1 MILCVPLAKMG
12 RQGYF
17 FSIVMYS
24 TVFIGYAVCRV
35 RKWFIVRKKP
45 ENTKFVNAVCTG
57 LFVVVIAV
65 ALLPARTKMVQP
77 ASDIPTASIT
87 ETTTLME
94 TDTTAEEA
102 AESITE
108 SETETTASDTTE
120 SSETTE
126 ETSETAET
134 ASEETTETE
143 AITEVPKESE
153 APVEQ
158 AVQEPVEQPV
168 IPDPEPVPEPVPEP
182 EPIPEPV
189 YIYRNGTY
197 TASAFGY
204 DGDVEVTVT
213 IENDVILSIYAQS
226 YESDTWYFDS
236 AQGTVISQILATQST
251 SVDAYSGA
259 TYSSNAIMS
268 AVQKA
273 LDTARN

>member
-1 MILCVPLAKMG
+1 M
-12 RQGYF
+12 
-17 FSIVMYS
+17 
-24 TVFIGYAVCRV
+24 
-35 RKWFIVRKKP
+35 
-45 ENTKFVNAVCTG
+45 
-57 LFVVVIAV
+57 
-65 ALLPARTKMVQP
+65 
-77 ASDIPTASIT
+77 
-87 ETTTLME
+87 
-94 TDTTAEEA
+94 TAEETT
-102 AESITE
+102 EFIIE
-108 SETETTASDTTE
+108 SETQTTASDTTE

-134 ASEETTETE
+134 ASEEATEIE
-143 AITEVPKESE
+143 AITEVPEEAE

-158 AVQEPVEQPV
+158 PVQEPVEQPV
-168 IPDPEPVPEPVPEP
+168 IPDPEP